1 MFIFVGCL
9 FRQTVGIHIATNYGM
24 TPLANELRSTAHI
37 RDEYVVN
44 HYTIGI
50 IKFGRLPI
58 SKNML
63 SFRYYFVY
71 ESMTHTNRRLK

>member
-24 TPLANELRSTAHI
+24 TPPANELRSTAHI

-44 HYTIGI
+44 HYTIGKGDI
-50 IKFGRLPI
+50 FAIKYLHI
-58 SKNML
+58 K
-63 SFRYYFVY
+63 
-71 ESMTHTNRRLK
+71 LKQEA